1 MYSKNTCVGTISWDY
16 SKMFINLNGR
26 ISLLYCVYWG
36 IIAVIYLKIAYPAL
50 KKLEPMIYKKTV
62 KVFTIILMI
71 VMIFDITISCMA
83 GVRQKNRHKGIEANT
98 EIEVFLDTKYP
109 DEYLDRIYNNKK
121 EL

>member
-1 MYSKNTCVGTISWDY
+1 
-16 SKMFINLNGR
+16 MFINLNGR

-71 VMIFDITISCMA
+71 VMIFDITISCMQEF
-83 GVRQKNRHKGIEANT
+83 RQKNRHKGIRS
-98 EIEVFLDTKYP
+98 KYW
-109 DEYLDRIYNNKK
+109 DRSILRY
-121 EL
+121 

>member
-1 MYSKNTCVGTISWDY
+1 
-16 SKMFINLNGR
+16 
-26 ISLLYCVYWG
+26 
-36 IIAVIYLKIAYPAL
+36 
-50 KKLEPMIYKKTV
+50 
-62 KVFTIILMI
+62 
-71 VMIFDITISCMA
+71 MIFDITISCMA